1 LQHFQ
6 KISWFGFE
14 CFALYTICPSY
25 QELNMLRWIISC
37 FLAVSV
43 LLTSCSNGGS
53 VSASASPTASATA
66 SSKPPTA
73 IASTPSAS
81 PKPSASPDNSLEAA
95 LAKFVQLK
103 GKATVELKLK
113 SGTVKIDLDGE
124 NAPVTA
130 GNFADLVK
138 RGLYNGL
145 TFHRVVKEPTPF
157 VAQGGDP
164 LGNGTG
170 NFTDPATSQPR
181 YIPLEILPDGAKQ
194 PVYGEILPPTQK
206 PKLRH
211 NKGAIAM
218 ARSQFPNSASCQF
231 YLALDDIYF
240 LDGSYAVFG
249 YVTEGMDLVEKIQ
262 MGDRIESIT
271 ITQGEENLKQPV

>member
-1 LQHFQ
+1 
-6 KISWFGFE
+6 
-14 CFALYTICPSY
+14 
-25 QELNMLRWIISC
+25 MLRWILSC
-37 FLAVSV
+37 V
-43 LLTSCSNGGS
+43 LVVTVFVTGCSNNAD
-53 VSASASPTASATA
+53 VSASQS
-66 SSKPPTA
+66 PTA
-73 IASTPSAS
+73 IAEVTKSPTSPSA
-81 PKPSASPDNSLEAA
+81 KPEDQLEAA

-113 SGTVKIDLDGE
+113 SGTVKIELDGDS
-124 NAPVTA
+124 APLTA

-138 RGLYNGL
+138 RGVYNGL
-145 TFHRVVKEPTPF
+145 TFHRVVKEPSPF

-170 NFTDPATSQPR
+170 NFIDPVSSQPR
-181 YIPLEILPDGAKQ
+181 YIPLEILPDGANQK

-218 ARSQFPNSASCQF
+218 ARSQSPNSASCQF
-231 YLALDDIYF
+231 YFALDDIYF

-262 MGDRIESIT
+262 VGDRIESMT
-271 ITQGEENLKQPV
+271 IISGEENIKQPAA

>member
-1 LQHFQ
+1 
-6 KISWFGFE
+6 
-14 CFALYTICPSY
+14 
-25 QELNMLRWIISC
+25 MLRWILSS
-37 FLAVSV
+37 FLAISL
-43 LLTSCSNGGS
+43 LLTSCSNS
-53 VSASASPTASATA
+53 SNVTASASPTASTTSTSVKSSPTKVAEATN
-66 SSKPPTA
+66 
-73 IASTPSAS
+73 TPNPQDS
-81 PKPSASPDNSLEAA
+81 A

-103 GKATVELKLK
+103 GTATVELKLK
-113 SGTVKIDLDGE
+113 SGIVKIDLDGN

-145 TFHRVVKEPTPF
+145 NFHRVVKEPTPF

-170 NFTDPATSQPR
+170 NFIDPVTSQPR
-181 YIPLEILPDGAKQ
+181 YIPLEILPESSKQ
-194 PVYGEILPPTQK
+194 PVYGEILPPTLK

-218 ARSQFPNSASCQF
+218 ARSQFPNSASSQF
-231 YLALDDIYF
+231 YIALDDIYF

-262 MGDRIESIT
+262 VGDRIESIT
-271 ITQGEENLKQPV
+271 ITKGEENIKQPT

>member
-1 LQHFQ
+1 
-6 KISWFGFE
+6 
-14 CFALYTICPSY
+14 
-25 QELNMLRWIISC
+25 MLRWILSS
-37 FLAVSV
+37 FLAISL
-43 LLTSCSNGGS
+43 LLTSCSNS
-53 VSASASPTASATA
+53 SNVSASASPTASTTSNAATT
-66 SSKPPTA
+66 KPTKSPEA
-73 IASTPSAS
+73 TPSAS
-81 PKPSASPDNSLEAA
+81 PNSLEAA

-103 GKATVELKLK
+103 GTATVDLKLK
-113 SGTVKIDLDGE
+113 SGTVKIELDGN

-145 TFHRVVKEPTPF
+145 NFHRVVKEPTPF

-170 NFTDPATSQPR
+170 NFVDPVTSQPR

-218 ARSQFPNSASCQF
+218 ARSQSPNSASSQF
-231 YLALDDIYF
+231 YIALDDIYF

-249 YVTEGMDLVEKIQ
+249 YVTEGMELVEKIQ
-262 MGDRIESIT
+262 VGDRIESIT
-271 ITQGEENLKQPV
+271 ITKGEENIKQPT

>member
-1 LQHFQ
+1 
-6 KISWFGFE
+6 
-14 CFALYTICPSY
+14 
-25 QELNMLRWIISC
+25 MLRWILSC
-37 FLAVSV
+37 FLVVSV
-43 LLTSCSNGGS
+43 LVTSCSSGGN
-53 VSASASPTASATA
+53 VS
-66 SSKPPTA
+66 A
-73 IASTPSAS
+73 IASPSADTTAKSPKVIAESPKS
-81 PKPSASPDNSLEAA
+81 PKPNNTPENSLEAA

-113 SGTVKIDLDGE
+113 SGTVTIDLDGD
-124 NAPVTA
+124 NAPLTA

-145 TFHRVVKEPTPF
+145 TFHRVVKEPSPF

-170 NFTDPATSQPR
+170 NFTDPTTSQPR
-181 YIPLEILPDGAKQ
+181 YVPLEILPEGSKQ
-194 PVYGEILPPTQK
+194 PVYGQILPPTQK

-218 ARSQFPNSASCQF
+218 ARSQAPNSASCQF
-231 YLALDDIYF
+231 YFALDDIYF

-249 YVTEGMDLVEKIQ
+249 YVTEGMDLVEKIEA
-262 MGDRIESIT
+262 GDRIESIT
-271 ITQGEENLKQPV
+271 ITKGAENLKQPV

>member
-1 LQHFQ
+1 MF
-6 KISWFGFE
+6 
-14 CFALYTICPSY
+14 
-25 QELNMLRWIISC
+25 RWIFSC
-37 FLAVSV
+37 FLAISI
-43 LLTSCSNGGS
+43 LLTSCSNSSS
-53 VSASASPTASATA
+53 VSASASPSASPSASASSTA
-66 SSKPPTA
+66 TAKASPTKVA
-73 IASTPSAS
+73 DASPSAS
-81 PKPSASPDNSLEAA
+81 PNSLEAA

-113 SGTVKIDLDGE
+113 SGTVKIALDGT
-124 NAPVTA
+124 NAPLTA

-170 NFTDPATSQPR
+170 NFVDPITSQTR

-218 ARSQFPNSASCQF
+218 ARSQSPNSASCQF
-231 YLALDDIYF
+231 YIALDDIYF

-249 YVTEGMDLVEKIQ
+249 YVTDGMELVEKIQ
-262 MGDRIESIT
+262 VGDRIESIT
-271 ITQGEENLKQPV
+271 ITQGEENIKQPV

>member
-1 LQHFQ
+1 
-6 KISWFGFE
+6 
-14 CFALYTICPSY
+14 
-25 QELNMLRWIISC
+25 MLRWILSC

-43 LLTSCSNGGS
+43 LVTGCSSGSS
-53 VSASASPTASATA
+53 VSASASPTASA
-66 SSKPPTA
+66 SSSPTKSPTA
-73 IASTPSAS
+73 IADASSS
-81 PKPSASPDNSLEAA
+81 PKPSTSPENSLEAA

-113 SGTVKIDLDGE
+113 SGTVTIELDGD
-124 NAPVTA
+124 NAPITA

-170 NFTDPATSQPR
+170 NFTDPVTSQTR
-181 YIPLEILPDGAKQ
+181 YIPLEILPDTSQK
-194 PVYGEILPPTQK
+194 PVYGNVLPPTQK

-211 NKGAIAM
+211 TKGAIAM
-218 ARSQFPNSASCQF
+218 ARSQPTNSASCQF

-249 YVTEGMDLVEKIQ
+249 YVTEGMELVEKIQ
-262 MGDRIESIT
+262 VGDRIESIT
-271 ITQGEENLKQPV
+271 ITKGAENLKQPAQ

>member
-1 LQHFQ
+1 
-6 KISWFGFE
+6 
-14 CFALYTICPSY
+14 
-25 QELNMLRWIISC
+25 MLRWILSC

-73 IASTPSAS
+73 IATAPAS
-81 PKPSASPDNSLEAA
+81 PKPSASPENSLEAA

-103 GKATVELKLK
+103 GAATVELKLK
-113 SGTVKIDLDGE
+113 SGTVKIELDGE

-170 NFTDPATSQPR
+170 NFTDPVTSQPR
-181 YIPLEILPDGAKQ
+181 YIPLEILPEAAKQ

-206 PKLRH
+206 PKLQH
-211 NKGAIAM
+211 KKGAIAM
-218 ARSQFPNSASCQF
+218 ARSQSPNSASCQF

>member
-1 LQHFQ
+1 MF
-6 KISWFGFE
+6 
-14 CFALYTICPSY
+14 
-25 QELNMLRWIISC
+25 RWIITC
-37 FLAVSV
+37 FLAVSL
-43 LLTSCSNGGS
+43 LLTSCSNNSS
-53 VSASASPTASATA
+53 VSASDSPNTSKSPSPTASA
-66 SSKPPTA
+66 
-73 IASTPSAS
+73 
-81 PKPSASPDNSLEAA
+81 KPSAKETKSPDANSDRPKTPLEEA

-103 GKATVELKLK
+103 GTATVELKLK
-113 SGTVKIDLDGE
+113 SGVVKIELDGN

-138 RGLYNGL
+138 RGFYNGL

-170 NFTDPATSQPR
+170 NFVDPATSQTR

-194 PVYGEILPPTQK
+194 ATYGEILPPTQK

-231 YLALDDIYF
+231 YFALDDIYF

-249 YVTEGMDLVEKIQ
+249 YVTEGMDLVEKIKV
-262 MGDRIESIT
+262 GDTIESIT
-271 ITQGEENLKQPV
+271 ITKGAENLKQPV

>member
-1 LQHFQ
+1 MF
-6 KISWFGFE
+6 
-14 CFALYTICPSY
+14 
-25 QELNMLRWIISC
+25 RWIFSC
-37 FLAVSV
+37 FLAISI
-43 LLTSCSNGGS
+43 LLTSCSNSSS
-53 VSASASPTASATA
+53 VSASASPSASPSASASSTA
-66 SSKPPTA
+66 TAKASPTKVA
-73 IASTPSAS
+73 DASPSAS
-81 PKPSASPDNSLEAA
+81 PNSLEAA

-113 SGTVKIDLDGE
+113 SGTVKIDLDGT
-124 NAPVTA
+124 NAPLTA

-170 NFTDPATSQPR
+170 NFVDPVTSQTR

-218 ARSQFPNSASCQF
+218 ARSQSPNSASCQF
-231 YLALDDIYF
+231 YIALDDIYF

-249 YVTEGMDLVEKIQ
+249 YVTDGMELVEKIQ
-262 MGDRIESIT
+262 VGDRIESIT
-271 ITQGEENLKQPV
+271 ITQGEENIKQPV

>member
-1 LQHFQ
+1 
-6 KISWFGFE
+6 
-14 CFALYTICPSY
+14 
-25 QELNMLRWIISC
+25 MLRWILSC

-43 LLTSCSNGGS
+43 LLSSCSNSTG
-53 VSASASPTASATA
+53 VSATTSPTESKSPTAIAKPTATPTASASPKS
-66 SSKPPTA
+66 
-73 IASTPSAS
+73 
-81 PKPSASPDNSLEAA
+81 SLEAA

-103 GKATVELKLK
+103 GAATVELKVK
-113 SGTVKIDLDGE
+113 YGTIKIELDGD

-138 RGLYNGL
+138 RGVYNGL
-145 TFHRVVKEPTPF
+145 TFHRVVNEPTPF

-170 NFTDPATSQPR
+170 NFVDPATSKTR
-181 YIPLEILPDGAKQ
+181 YIPLEILPDEAKQ
-194 PVYGEILPPTQK
+194 PVYGQILAPTQK

-218 ARSQFPNSASCQF
+218 ARSQQPNSASCQF
-231 YLALDDIYF
+231 YFALDDIYF

-249 YVTEGMDLVEKIQ
+249 YVTEGMEFVKQIKV
-262 MGDRIESIT
+262 GDVIESVT
-271 ITQGEENLKQPV
+271 ITKGVENLKQPA

>member
-1 LQHFQ
+1 MF
-6 KISWFGFE
+6 
-14 CFALYTICPSY
+14 
-25 QELNMLRWIISC
+25 RWILSC

-43 LLTSCSNGGS
+43 LLTSCSNSGS
-53 VSASASPTASATA
+53 VSASATPTASASASPTAT
-66 SSKPPTA
+66 
-73 IASTPSAS
+73 ISAS
-81 PKPSASPDNSLEAA
+81 PKSSPSPEASLDAA
-95 LAKFVQLK
+95 LAKYAQLK
-103 GKATVELKLK
+103 GTATVELKLK
-113 SGTVKIDLDGE
+113 SGTVKIELDGDD
-124 NAPVTA
+124 APVTA

-170 NFTDPATSQPR
+170 NFTDPVTSQPR

-194 PVYGEILPPTQK
+194 PVYGEILAPTQK

-218 ARSQFPNSASCQF
+218 ARSQSPNSASCQF

-249 YVTEGMDLVEKIQ
+249 YVTEGLDLVEKIQ
-262 MGDRIESIT
+262 VGDRIESIT
-271 ITQGEENLKQPV
+271 ITKGEENLKQPA

>member
-1 LQHFQ
+1 
-6 KISWFGFE
+6 
-14 CFALYTICPSY
+14 
-25 QELNMLRWIISC
+25 MLRWILSC
-37 FLAVSV
+37 FLAMSV
-43 LLTSCSNGGS
+43 LLTSCANGGS
-53 VSASASPTASATA
+53 VSASASPTASAVASATTSPTA
-66 SSKPPTA
+66 SSKPA
-73 IASTPSAS
+73 ATPAS
-81 PKPSASPDNSLEAA
+81 PKPSASPENSLDAA
-95 LAKFVQLK
+95 LARFVQLK
-103 GKATVELKLK
+103 GSATVELKLK
-113 SGTVKIDLDGE
+113 SGTVKIELDGV

-145 TFHRVVKEPTPF
+145 TFHRVVKDPTPF

-170 NFTDPATSQPR
+170 NFTDPVTSQPR

-218 ARSQFPNSASCQF
+218 ARSQSPNSASSQF

-249 YVTEGMDLVEKIQ
+249 YVTEGMELVEKIQ
-262 MGDRIESIT
+262 VGDRIESIT
-271 ITQGEENLKQPV
+271 ITKGEENLKQPA

>member
-1 LQHFQ
+1 
-6 KISWFGFE
+6 
-14 CFALYTICPSY
+14 
-25 QELNMLRWIISC
+25 MLRWILSC

-43 LLTSCSNGGS
+43 LLSSCSNSTG
-53 VSASASPTASATA
+53 VSATTSPTESASPTAIA
-66 SSKPPTA
+66 KPTA
-73 IASTPSAS
+73 TPTASAS
-81 PKPSASPDNSLEAA
+81 PKSSLEAA

-103 GKATVELKLK
+103 GAATVELKVK
-113 SGTVKIDLDGE
+113 YGTIKIELDGD

-138 RGLYNGL
+138 RDLYKGL
-145 TFHRVVKEPTPF
+145 TFHRVVNEPTPF

-170 NFTDPATSQPR
+170 NFVDPATSKTR

-194 PVYGEILPPTQK
+194 PVYGQILAPTQK

-211 NKGAIAM
+211 SKGAIAM
-218 ARSQFPNSASCQF
+218 ARSQQPNSASCQF
-231 YLALDDIYF
+231 YFALDDIYF

-249 YVTEGMDLVEKIQ
+249 YVTEGMEFVKQIKV
-262 MGDRIESIT
+262 GDVIESMT
-271 ITQGEENLKQPV
+271 ITKGEENLKQPT

>member
-1 LQHFQ
+1 
-6 KISWFGFE
+6 
-14 CFALYTICPSY
+14 
-25 QELNMLRWIISC
+25 MLRWIVSC

-43 LLTSCSNGGS
+43 LLTSCSGGS
-53 VSASASPTASATA
+53 GVSASVSPI
-66 SSKPPTA
+66 SKPPAT
-73 IASTPSAS
+73 IAEASSTPSAS
-81 PKPSASPDNSLEAA
+81 PQNAQEAP
-95 LAKFVQLK
+95 LAKFAQLK
-103 GKATVELKLK
+103 GLATVELKLK
-113 SGTVKIDLDGE
+113 SGIVKIEIDG
-124 NAPVTA
+124 NSAPLTA

-138 RGLYNGL
+138 RNLYNGL
-145 TFHRVVKEPTPF
+145 NFHRVVKDPTPF

-170 NFTDPATSQPR
+170 NFVDPVTSQPR

-194 PVYGEILPPTQK
+194 PTYGEVLVATQK

-211 NKGAIAM
+211 SKGAIAM

-231 YLALDDIYF
+231 YIALDDIYF

-262 MGDRIESIT
+262 VGDRIESIT
-271 ITQGEENLKQPV
+271 ITKGAENLKQPA

>member
-1 LQHFQ
+1 
-6 KISWFGFE
+6 
-14 CFALYTICPSY
+14 
-25 QELNMLRWIISC
+25 MLRWILSC
-37 FLAVSV
+37 FLVVNV
-43 LLTSCSNGGS
+43 LLSSCSNAS
-53 VSASASPTASATA
+53 VVSATA
-66 SSKPPTA
+66 SPSESKPPSA
-73 IASTPSAS
+73 IAKVTTTPTTIANSKS
-81 PKPSASPDNSLEAA
+81 PLEAA

-103 GKATVELKLK
+103 GAATVELKVK
-113 SGTVKIDLDGE
+113 YGTIKIELDGD

-145 TFHRVVKEPTPF
+145 TFHRVVNEPTPF

-170 NFTDPATSQPR
+170 NFVDPATSKPR
-181 YIPLEILPDGAKQ
+181 YIPLEILPDGLKETT
-194 PVYGEILPPTQK
+194 VYGQVLASTQK

-218 ARSQFPNSASCQF
+218 ARSQQPNSASCQF
-231 YLALDDIYF
+231 YFALDDIYF

-249 YVTEGMDLVEKIQ
+249 YVTEGMEFVKQIKV
-262 MGDRIESIT
+262 GDAIESMT
-271 ITQGEENLKQPV
+271 IIKGEENIKQPS

>member
-1 LQHFQ
+1 
-6 KISWFGFE
+6 
-14 CFALYTICPSY
+14 
-25 QELNMLRWIISC
+25 MLRWILSC

-43 LLTSCSNGGS
+43 LLTSCTNGGS
-53 VSASASPTASATA
+53 VSASASPTASASASATASPTA
-66 SSKPPTA
+66 SSKPTA
-73 IASTPSAS
+73 IATIPAS
-81 PKPSASPDNSLEAA
+81 PKPSASPENSPEAA

-103 GKATVELKLK
+103 GSATVELKLK
-113 SGTVKIDLDGE
+113 SGIVKIELDGA

-170 NFTDPATSQPR
+170 NFTDPVTSQPR
-181 YIPLEILPDGAKQ
+181 YIPLEILADGAKQ
-194 PVYGEILPPTQK
+194 PVYGEILAPTQK

-218 ARSQFPNSASCQF
+218 ARSQSPNSASCQF

-249 YVTEGMDLVEKIQ
+249 YVTEGMELVEKIQ
-262 MGDRIESIT
+262 GGDRIESIT
-271 ITQGEENLKQPV
+271 ITKGEENLKQPT

>member
-1 LQHFQ
+1 MF
-6 KISWFGFE
+6 
-14 CFALYTICPSY
+14 
-25 QELNMLRWIISC
+25 RWIFSC
-37 FLAVSV
+37 FLAISI
-43 LLTSCSNGGS
+43 LLTSCSNSSS
-53 VSASASPTASATA
+53 VSASASPSASPSASASSTA
-66 SSKPPTA
+66 TAKASPTKVA
-73 IASTPSAS
+73 DASPSAS
-81 PKPSASPDNSLEAA
+81 PNSLEAA

-113 SGTVKIDLDGE
+113 SGTVKIDLDGT
-124 NAPVTA
+124 NAPLTA

-170 NFTDPATSQPR
+170 NFVDPITSQTR

-218 ARSQFPNSASCQF
+218 ARSQSPNSASCQF
-231 YLALDDIYF
+231 YIALDDIYF

-249 YVTEGMDLVEKIQ
+249 YVTDGMELVEKIQ
-262 MGDRIESIT
+262 VGDRIESIT
-271 ITQGEENLKQPV
+271 ITQGEENIKQPV

>member
-1 LQHFQ
+1 
-6 KISWFGFE
+6 
-14 CFALYTICPSY
+14 
-25 QELNMLRWIISC
+25 
-37 FLAVSV
+37 
-43 LLTSCSNGGS
+43 
-53 VSASASPTASATA
+53 
-66 SSKPPTA
+66 
-73 IASTPSAS
+73 
-81 PKPSASPDNSLEAA
+81 
-95 LAKFVQLK
+95 VQLK
-103 GKATVELKLK
+103 GSATVELKLK
-113 SGTVKIDLDGE
+113 SGTVKIELDGV

-145 TFHRVVKEPTPF
+145 TFHRVVKDPTPF

-164 LGNGTG
+164 LGDGTG
-170 NFTDPATSQPR
+170 NFTDPVTSQPR

-194 PVYGEILPPTQK
+194 PIYGEILPPTQK

-218 ARSQFPNSASCQF
+218 ARSQSPNSASSQF

-249 YVTEGMDLVEKIQ
+249 YVTEGMELVEKIQ
-262 MGDRIESIT
+262 VGDRIESIT
-271 ITQGEENLKQPV
+271 ITKGEENLKQPA